1 VKIGKKFYTAIVIFV
16 VVALM
21 GSVFLGCK
29 KEEKTGGTMRLYI
42 HEPVSLDPPNS
53 YESEGIQVIR
63 QVWDGLVE
71 YNPETLKVEPAV
83 AESWD
88 ISDDGLVYTFHLK
101 KGVKFHSGRE
111 LVADDFVYSCQGLRV
126 RKLLHILHIIWTL
139 FWATKNFRQ
148 VKEIHL
154 RA

>member
-1 VKIGKKFYTAIVIFV
+1 MKIGKKFYTAIVIFV

-29 KEEKTGGTMRLYI
+29 KEEKTGETMRLYI

-101 KGVKFHSGRE
+101 KGVKFHSG
-111 LVADDFVYSCQGLRV
+111 
-126 RKLLHILHIIWTL
+126 
-139 FWATKNFRQ
+139 
-148 VKEIHL
+148 
-154 RA
+154 